1 VTAEHASNGA
11 TEIVSEPILVEEEF
25 ETVDMNINMGPQHP
39 ATHGVFRMVLTVDG
53 ELVKDVESYIGYL
66 HRGTEKL
73 SENLDFRGAMGF
85 QDRTDYLAAMNC
97 EWAYVNTVEKLAG
110 IEVPERVEYLR
121 LILAEMNRILSHFMF
136 MGAFGTDVG
145 FFGTA
150 FTWAFK
156 ERERIQDLFESIT
169 GDRMMYNYYRVG
181 GMAWDPPETFVADTR
196 WVLGELE
203 TGITDLEDLMKDNEI
218 MIARCRDVGTLSA
231 EDAISFGV
239 TGPMLRASGVP
250 FDLRVDEP
258 YSIYDR
264 FEWEIPVGE
273 HGDAYDRMLVRMEEI
288 RQSWSIV
295 SQALD
300 QFPTSGPIMAENLP
314 RVIKPEPAEIYWRQE
329 NPRGEYGIY
338 MVSDGTDQAWRMKV
352 RSPCFHNLSSLRHQA
367 VGQYLADAV
376 VALGSI
382 DIVLGEVDR

>member
-1 VTAEHASNGA
+1 MTSSGR
-11 TEIVSEPILVEEEF
+11 TEVVSEPVLVTEEF
-25 ETVDMNINMGPQHP
+25 ETVDMNINIGPQHP
-39 ATHGVFRMVLTVDG
+39 ATHGVFRMVLTLDG
-53 ELVKDVESYIGYL
+53 EVVKDLDAYIGYL
-66 HRGTEKL
+66 HRGAEKL
-73 SENLDFRGAMGF
+73 SENLDYRGALGF

-97 EWAYVNTVEKLAG
+97 EWAYVNTVEQLAG

-121 LILAEMNRILSHFMF
+121 LILAELNRILSHFMF

-145 FFGTA
+145 FFATS
-150 FTWAFK
+150 FMWAFR
-156 ERERIQDLFESIT
+156 ERERIQDLFESVC

-181 GMAWDPPETFVADTR
+181 GMAWDPPETFVEDTR
-196 WVLGELE
+196 WVLGQIDI
-203 TGITDLEDLMKDNEI
+203 GIQDIEELMKENEI
-218 MIARCRDVGTLSA
+218 IIARCRDVGTLSA
-231 EDAISFGV
+231 EDAINFGV
-239 TGPMLRASGVP
+239 TGPMLRASGVA

-273 HGDAYDRMLVRMEEI
+273 KGDAYDRFLVRLEEMK
-288 RQSWSIV
+288 QSRSIV

-300 QFPTSGPIMAENLP
+300 QMPSDGPIMAENLP
-314 RVIKPEPAEIYWRQE
+314 KAIRPAPAEIYWRQE

-338 MVSDGTDQAWRMKV
+338 MVSDGTDQPWRMKV
-352 RSPCFHNLSSLRHQA
+352 RSPCFHNLSSLRHQS
-367 VGQYLADAV
+367 VGQYLADAI